1 MKRIAFKHWI
11 ALCAAWILASSPI
24 HAVAGGQECGEKAA
38 VSTEAL
44 ARGLALGERV
54 RDQLEKSGASAAL
67 VGRIGLD
74 LSEYG
79 QRFTHLGLAVR
90 DHVRK
95 RWQVLHLFNA
105 CGKSGSEIMQQPL
118 EKFYAVDLF
127 DEEALL
133 LTPSYSKQA
142 LLRNAF
148 MNPVVTQWLHQ
159 PAYNLIAH
167 PFNTRFQNSNQWI
180 LEMTAHAWNTQG
192 TIQTRA
198 VAQGWLKEKGFEP
211 GSIRISNLKRS
222 GARMFSAHVSFA
234 DHTDEE
240 YQKQAYQVVTVDA
253 IAKFFATQ
261 DADMTRLV
269 IR

>member
-1 MKRIAFKHWI
+1 MKNHLITWLYAACLLTFSPLS
-11 ALCAAWILASSPI
+11 AL
-24 HAVAGGQECGEKAA
+24 AGGQECGEKAA
-38 VSTEAL
+38 VSAEAL

-105 CGKSGSEIMQQPL
+105 CGQSGSEIMQQPL
-118 EKFYAVDLF
+118 ERFYAASLF
-127 DEEALL
+127 DYEALL
-133 LTPSYSKQA
+133 LTPSYSKQIH
-142 LLRNAF
+142 LRSVF
-148 MNPVVTQWLHQ
+148 MNPVSAKLLHK

-167 PFNTRFQNSNQWI
+167 PFNTRFQNSNQWV
-180 LEMTAHAWNTQG
+180 LETSALAMAAAD
-192 TIQTRA
+192 TIRTREQAQT
-198 VAQGWLKEKGFEP
+198 WLKQSGFEP
-211 GSIRISNLKRS
+211 GSISISNLKRS
-222 GARMFSAHVSFA
+222 GARLFSAHVSFA

-240 YQKQAYQVVTVDA
+240 FQKQAYQVVTVDS
-253 IAKFFATQ
+253 IARFLATQ
-261 DADMTRLV
+261 DPAMTRSV
-269 IR
+269 IQ